1 MELCEVRVALL
12 LHAPCGVTYACS
24 LCNLDSSKGPSYD
37 SCNHLVV
44 TMWSLVVRDSSKLLR
59 GPHFGGHK
67 SHIYTRLML
76 TSSGAP
82 LVAQSCGP
90 PKILGL
96 MHATF

>member
-1 MELCEVRVALL
+1 MELCEVHAALL
-12 LHAPCGVTYACS
+12 LHAPCGVTNACS
-24 LCNLDSSKGPSYD
+24 LCNLDSSKGPSYV
-37 SCNHLVV
+37 SRGHLVV
-44 TMWSLVVRDSSKLLR
+44 TMWSLVVRESSKLLC

-76 TSSGAP
+76 ASSGAS

-96 MHATF
+96 MHATL